1 MSSQV
6 TIIYGAY
13 ALGTRRRR
21 RHGQGGSAITS
32 ILTYNTGILQ
42 TNDVIPPFLSPGE
55 QDWNDAAGN
64 PHHGSFAFLSIS
76 GGVNEPCV
84 SFDRF
89 VFPEVRVTDGPI
101 RILVF
106 YIETGGVPIPGG
118 YGNGVWIDAFD
129 IDAGDFNDNDF
140 VNISPDSS
148 LSPFANEEGVVPTD
162 NADETAIAFN
172 ELMPQKYFTT
182 WRAFLQMAQ
191 PTANNLFMTR
201 YCNDIAFAFYKNRRT
216 DHSFNIGELEE
227 VLRGFIMFSD
237 NVLVD
242 GGGWVI
248 TYENGKLVIKR
259 VPGWNP
265 IVKEIRLADKKLVTA
280 LKGVLDSMA
289 NLQKLSKQ
297 IKNK

>member
-6 TIIYGAY
+6 TVVYGAY

-21 RHGQGGSAITS
+21 RHGQGGSAITP
-32 ILTYNTGILQ
+32 IITYNTGMLQ

-55 QDWNDAAGN
+55 QEWSDIAGN
-64 PHHGSFAFLSIS
+64 LHHGSFAFLSIS
-76 GGVNEPCV
+76 GGVNEACV

-89 VFPEVRVTDGPI
+89 DFPHATVTDGPI

-106 YIETGGVPIPGG
+106 YIETGGVPIPGDHSS
-118 YGNGVWIDAFD
+118 GVWIDAFD

-140 VNISPDSS
+140 VHISPDSG

-182 WRAFLQMAQ
+182 WRAFCQIAQ
-191 PTANNLFMTR
+191 PAANNLFMPK
-201 YCNDIAFAFYKNRRT
+201 YSNDIAFAFYKNRRNNRT
-216 DHSFNIGELEE
+216 FDIGELEE
-227 VLRGFIMFSD
+227 VLRGFIMYSD
-237 NVLVD
+237 SVLVD

-248 TYENGKLVIKR
+248 TYENGKLVVKR

-265 IVKEIRLADKKLVTA
+265 MAKEIRLADKKFVTA
-280 LKGVLDSMA
+280 LKGVIDSMT
-289 NLQKLSKQ
+289 NMQKLSKQ